1 MPATIKTSPWTTWQP
16 DDYLRDYYG
25 GDVKPDEREAIRFQV
40 DFLRSTGRTFAA
52 AVEYGCGPTLGRA
65 IAASSYVGSLDMAD
79 RLERNLDK
87 VRQWASVDQDAD
99 DWSAFTRYVLQCE
112 GVAWPNA
119 GDMHAKERLTRTRM
133 TDVVLTDAKQRDPL
147 GRDRVGYYDL
157 LITGFCVDC
166 ISTSKAVWRTCLV
179 NVFTVLQGGGSFVVG
194 ALRRCRG
201 YRVGDRWF
209 PACDIDR
216 ADLEA
221 ALLRCGSDPAFL
233 HIEERDL
240 PAYHDQGYDG
250 ILMASGRKRT

>member
-1 MPATIKTSPWTTWQP
+1 MKTSPWTTWQP

-112 GVAWPNA
+112 GVARPNA

>member
-1 MPATIKTSPWTTWQP
+1 MKTSPWTTWQP

>member
-1 MPATIKTSPWTTWQP
+1 MKTSPWTTWQP

-25 GDVKPDEREAIRFQV
+25 GDVKPDEREEIRFQV

>member
-1 MPATIKTSPWTTWQP
+1 MKTSPWTTWQA
-16 DDYLRDYYG
+16 DDYYRDYYG

-40 DFLRSTGRTFAA
+40 EFLRSTGRTFTSAL
-52 AVEYGCGPTLGRA
+52 EYGCGPTLGRA